1 MLELYPYNIHVL
13 EHYMFTFYRQGGGD
27 IVIITTPAGEYITA
41 ELVNESSPDDW
52 HELVYG

>member
-52 HELVYG
+52 HELVCG

>member
-1 MLELYPYNIHVL
+1 
-13 EHYMFTFYRQGGGD
+13 MFTFYRQGGGD

-52 HELVYG
+52 HELVCG

>member
-13 EHYMFTFYRQGGGD
+13 EHYMLTFYRQGGGD

-41 ELVNESSPDDW
+41 DLVDESSPDDW
-52 HELVYG
+52 HELVCG